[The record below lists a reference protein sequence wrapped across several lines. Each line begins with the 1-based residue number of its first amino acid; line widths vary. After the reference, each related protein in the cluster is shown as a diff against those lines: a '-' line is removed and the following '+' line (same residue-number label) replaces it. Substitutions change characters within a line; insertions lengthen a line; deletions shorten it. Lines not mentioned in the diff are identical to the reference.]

1 MFPTLLSTAARLAIM
16 FPAAGPWAVVILP
29 AVAYVLIQ
37 RELAVRLTVR

>member
-1 MFPTLLSTAARLAIM
+1 MYPTLLTTASRLALL
-16 FPAAGPWAVVILP
+16 FPAAGLWAVVILP